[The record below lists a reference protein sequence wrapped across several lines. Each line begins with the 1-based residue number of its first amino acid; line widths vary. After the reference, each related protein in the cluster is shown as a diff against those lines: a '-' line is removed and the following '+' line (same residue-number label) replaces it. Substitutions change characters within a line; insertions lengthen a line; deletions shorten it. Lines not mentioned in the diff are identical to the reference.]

1 MCKEN
6 GIILYGAGEF
16 GKRALNFYGH
26 RHVKC
31 FVDTYKAGTTFMN
44 KSVIAFEELL
54 NIYQEYEVIVSTTTN
69 NSDEIVAKLTEN
81 HIPFHLYVDDY
92 HRYVFGAHE
101 SNVRIA
107 KWKDAFNGGKCVLLG
122 NGPSL
127 TIQDLEKLHQK
138 NAITFG
144 CNFINKIFDK
154 TAWRPDFYCCIET
167 SAILTN
173 IDYIIHGDVKAK
185 FVKDLSLTEHEGKL
199 SESMAENLCLFNYAC
214 SSDEFSS
221 DPSKLVFDGY
231 TVMFSMLEFAV
242 YLGFKNIYLL
252 GVDNSQPPEV
262 HTSNFLEQKAHFY
275 DEDENELKLR
285 KEIMPKHKDY
295 DNYELYQKNLNK
307 YYGVAKK
314 YAERHGIKIMNA
326 TRGGKLEVFERV
338 DFDEVI
344 ANW

>member
-16 GKRALNFYGH
+16 GRRALNFYGQ
-26 RHVKC
+26 RHVKS

-44 KSVIAFEELL
+44 KSVITFEELL
-54 NIYQEYEVIVSTTTN
+54 DIYQEYDVIVSTATN
-69 NSDEIVAKLTEN
+69 NSDEIVDKLNEN
-81 HIPFHLYVDDY
+81 HIPFHLYVEDY
-92 HRYVFGAHE
+92 NRYILGARD
-101 SNVRIA
+101 SNERIA
-107 KWKDAFNGGKCVLLG
+107 KWRNAFSGKKCVLLG

-127 TIQDLEKLHQK
+127 SIQDLEKLHQK
-138 NAITFG
+138 HVVTFG
-144 CNFINKIFDK
+144 CNFINKIYDK

-173 IDYIIHGDVKAK
+173 IDYIIHGDVQAK
-185 FVKDLSLTEHEGKL
+185 FVKDLSSTEYENRL
-199 SESMAENLCLFNYAC
+199 SESMSDNLCLFNYAY
-214 SSDEFSS
+214 SSEEFSS

-242 YLGFKNIYLL
+242 YLGFSNIYLL

-262 HTSNFLEQKAHFY
+262 HTSNFLDEKIHFY
-275 DEDENELKLR
+275 DEDESELKLR
-285 KEIMPKHKDY
+285 KEIMTIHKDY
-295 DNYELYQKNLNK
+295 DNYELYEKNLNK
-307 YYGVAKK
+307 YYGIAKK
-314 YAERHGIKIMNA
+314 YTERHDIKIMNA